1 MSGGVNSDSSIVS
14 RAAASLGV
22 SVVVDGES
30 DDDDDDDDDD
40 NDNSLLPPFL
50 LCSLPLLSLLLLL
63 LLEAD
68 SGGEG
73 DWDFPADDF
82 VLSSVEGLVL
92 FFVVVVVVVGA
103 DGFVVCPF
111 FCCSVLRPCFR
122 IRNSSSRAASQA
134 LASEITS
141 LSSRLGIPSVSLW
154 RDDASKRRVAS
165 DDAMAISFS
174 NVRVEDNDVGG
185 SVVAVFFF
193 FLMLLLLSSCS
204 MLVLWVISPV
214 AVAAASSSS
223 SLSVVLAGLPD
234 GGSLRG
240 RFFDTPLLS
249 IVGVAARLPS
259 PMVDK

>member
-30 DDDDDDDDDD
+30 DDDDDDDD

-92 FFVVVVVVVGA
+92 FFVVVVVVGA

-204 MLVLWVISPV
+204 MLVLWIIPPVAV
-214 AVAAASSSS
+214 AVAAAS